1 MVIKLIWNYKVM
13 FWFIP
18 THPVGAVEAGS
29 LKLEEPAGILSS
41 PEMRLKL
48 SSVEEFYSK

>member
-1 MVIKLIWNYKVM
+1 MIAGSW
-13 FWFIP
+13 
-18 THPVGAVEAGS
+18 PVGAVEAGS

-48 SSVEEFYSK
+48 SSVEEWLIGLSAK